1 MAGSL
6 RGGSSVWCKGRVDG
20 VVLAERMALPV
31 LGEQDPPEV
40 RMALEADAEHVVALA
55 LHPVGAA
62 VEPRQRGAARLP
74 RAEARPHRQDEP
86 GDEVLDAAD
95 DLQPLLLPV
104 DGGQPVEVAA
114 AELSHREAPER
125 KPLLARVPQTTRR
138 SDWRGDAHGTI
149 PTRSTSNG
157 DANVAIISIAQQAS
171 PNVTGQIDDLRAQL
185 KIFSVV
191 VVTIQPPGM

>member
-6 RGGSSVWCKGRVDG
+6 RGGSWVWCKGRVDG
-20 VVLAERMALPV
+20 VVLAERIALPV

-62 VEPRQRGAARLP
+62 VEPRQRGAARLA

-86 GDEVLDAAD
+86 GVEVLDAAD

-125 KPLLARVPQTTRR
+125 KPLLARDGDGHEGAIDHRLDAKRLPESRARVGDRRAHLESEAVGRVPVFWNSAT
-138 SDWRGDAHGTI
+138 
-149 PTRSTSNG
+149 
-157 DANVAIISIAQQAS
+157 
-171 PNVTGQIDDLRAQL
+171 
-185 KIFSVV
+185 
-191 VVTIQPPGM
+191 